1 MLACVTLPL
10 ALSGDQWLALAGVLS
25 GVIVGGGGLV
35 FAYVNGKEERAHG
48 ERLARSGRLHEQR
61 FTAYKEI
68 ARLLERQSLY
78 LIRTEPF
85 IGPKPDPPQP
95 LDDDEWAA
103 VSGLA
108 SISPSPEVLAALNE
122 AAQKTSEFEIHA
134 FTYRRINARPPAARV
149 NEDPEEEPKAR
160 MSMDTARDRALGAIT
175 EAERAMREDLAQL

>member
-1 MLACVTLPL
+1 M
-10 ALSGDQWLALAGVLS
+10 
-25 GVIVGGGGLV
+25 
-35 FAYVNGKEERAHG
+35 
-48 ERLARSGRLHEQR
+48 
-61 FTAYKEI
+61 
-68 ARLLERQSLY
+68 
-78 LIRTEPF
+78 
-85 IGPKPDPPQP
+85 GPKPDPPQP

-108 SISPSPEVLAALNE
+108 AISPSGEVLAALNE